1 MQALRQNT
9 FSDLLTKST
18 TCFGKILRFAITEMY
33 VLLILFNPVK
43 GIIPIVKFKRDQKNK
58 SFYLKIEELYDYF
71 QHKNYSF
78 L

>member
-43 GIIPIVKFKRDQKNK
+43 GIIPIVKFKRDKNK
-58 SFYLKIEELYDYF
+58 SFSLKIEKLYDDF
-71 QHKNYSF
+71 QHKSSSF